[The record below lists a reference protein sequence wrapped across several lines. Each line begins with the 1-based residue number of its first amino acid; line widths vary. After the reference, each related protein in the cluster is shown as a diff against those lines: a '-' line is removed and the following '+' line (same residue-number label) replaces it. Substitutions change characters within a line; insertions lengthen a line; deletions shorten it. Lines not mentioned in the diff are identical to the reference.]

1 MPNEILQ
8 NYPLAPI
15 VRREFLKKASAAAL
29 LWSATP
35 RTAFAQAAGPES
47 LLIRGGLIVTAERQ
61 FFADIRARGGKI
73 AQIGASLPPLS
84 SGQEQVMDASGLLVL
99 PGAIDPHVHLPG
111 SVEDFESGSETALAG
126 GITTFGNMTF
136 PRMGETVYD
145 RGQITASAGSG
156 RLLTRG
162 PTQGLEGIG

>member
-61 FFADIRARGGKI
+61 FFFCRTFARAEAR
-73 AQIGASLPPLS
+73 SLRSAPAFRRF
-84 SGQEQVMDASGLLVL
+84 V
-99 PGAIDPHVHLPG
+99 
-111 SVEDFESGSETALAG
+111 
-126 GITTFGNMTF
+126 TT
-136 PRMGETVYD
+136 PCEKV
-145 RGQITASAGSG
+145 
-156 RLLTRG
+156 
-162 PTQGLEGIG
+162 GLERLPESAH

>member
-73 AQIGASLPPLS
+73 AQIGAMIRPDRVAFVWPSLVRLVRPALPPLR
-84 SGQEQVMDASGLLVL
+84 D
-99 PGAIDPHVHLPG
+99 DPV
-111 SVEDFESGSETALAG
+111 
-126 GITTFGNMTF
+126 
-136 PRMGETVYD
+136 
-145 RGQITASAGSG
+145 
-156 RLLTRG
+156 
-162 PTQGLEGIG
+162 

>member
-47 LLIRGGLIVTAERQ
+47 LLIRGGLIVTAKRQ
-61 FFADIRARGGKI
+61 FFADYSRARRQDRSDRRQPS
-73 AQIGASLPPLS
+73 AAS
-84 SGQEQVMDASGLLVL
+84 
-99 PGAIDPHVHLPG
+99 
-111 SVEDFESGSETALAG
+111 
-126 GITTFGNMTF
+126 
-136 PRMGETVYD
+136 
-145 RGQITASAGSG
+145 
-156 RLLTRG
+156 
-162 PTQGLEGIG
+162 